1 MWEFC
6 INLPDKNIESSKR
19 IYLALKEFCKNY
31 NGVVTTYERCG
42 NISILSSCEN
52 CDSSRLKHFI
62 ENLIADVIC
71 EDYKLNFLKAN
82 LSLTGLDEISKK
94 AFMQA
99 LVSFDKD
106 SDKYLVENQLI
117 LTSSIDLDAFYY
129 FKLSMLRDKWQELA
143 NIANDNKAYLSSNDT
158 LVELLKFLVD
168 NLELKND
175 TINLMQEKNQIIF
188 YDTNFNEL
196 KKNDMLEKDIDSTI
210 ISSLISLAP
219 KYVNIY
225 CGQSFNSNLVKLL
238 KQIFDKRINF
248 VNVENILNKE

>member
-6 INLPDKNIESSKR
+6 INISDKNITSSKR

-31 NGVVTTYERCG
+31 NGLVTTYERCG
-42 NISILSSCEN
+42 NISILTSCEE
-52 CDSSRLKHFI
+52 CDSNRLKHYI

-71 EDYKLNFLKAN
+71 EDFKIQFLTEN
-82 LSLTGLDEISKK
+82 LSLPNLDEISKK

-99 LVSFDKD
+99 LVSFDKE
-106 SDKYLVENQLI
+106 SDKYIIEQNLN
-117 LTSSIDLDAFYY
+117 LTNSVDLEAFYY
-129 FKLSMLRDKWQELA
+129 FKLADLREKWKELA
-143 NIANDNKAYLSSNDT
+143 SIANDNKAYLSSNET

-175 TINLMQEKNQIIF
+175 TINLMKEKDKIIF

-196 KKNDMLEKDIDSTI
+196 GQNLLTDKDIDSTI
-210 ISSLISLAP
+210 ISKLIALAP

-225 CGQSFNSNLVKLL
+225 CGENFNSNLTRLL

-248 VNVENILNKE
+248 VNVENMLET